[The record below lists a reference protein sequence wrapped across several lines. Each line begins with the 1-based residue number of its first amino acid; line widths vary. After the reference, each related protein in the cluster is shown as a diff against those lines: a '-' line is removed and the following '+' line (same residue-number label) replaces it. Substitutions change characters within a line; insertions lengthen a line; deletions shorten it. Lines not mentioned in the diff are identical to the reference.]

1 MRKGFLA
8 VFLIAALSIALGLG
22 ACSTG
27 NGASSSNS
35 SSSSS
40 SADSAAKSETEVDG
54 SAYGYAGTDPVEAA
68 VYKYLVEEVGAHFDK
83 ADASIPIVNIVHV
96 DYTNPDEVLV
106 YGDFWVENYDIE
118 GDTLMCVSGGDFP
131 GVMHVCKDGDGYNVS
146 SFDMVGDGSDFDP
159 SAKQLFG
166 EHYDAFMK
174 VYGDVEARNELRTI
188 TVSDYV
194 NLNGLAVTQYQDYGW
209 EPVKL
214 YK

>member
-1 MRKGFLA
+1 MKKSFLA
-8 VFLIAALSIALGLG
+8 VFLIVSFSMALGLSACRTSGG
-22 ACSTG
+22 ASAEKSSSPSPSTG
-27 NGASSSNS
+27 N
-35 SSSSS
+35 
-40 SADSAAKSETEVDG
+40 AAQPEAEVDG
-54 SAYGYAGTDPVEAA
+54 STYGYAGTDPVEAA

-131 GVMHVCKDGDGYNVS
+131 GVMHVRKDDDGYNVS
-146 SFDMVGDGSDFDP
+146 SFDMAGDGSDFDP

>member
-1 MRKGFLA
+1 MKKGFLA
-8 VFLIAALSIALGLG
+8 VFLIAALSIALGLS
-22 ACSTG
+22 ACSIG
-27 NGASSSNS
+27 SEASSDNS
-35 SSSSS
+35 SSPST
-40 SADSAAKSETEVDG
+40 SADNAEKPKAEVDG
-54 SAYGYAGTDPVEAA
+54 SEYGYAGTDPIEAA
-68 VYKYLVEEVGAHFDK
+68 VYKYMAEDVSKHFDK

-106 YGDFWVENYDIE
+106 YGDFWVDNYNIE

-131 GVMHVCKDGDGYNVS
+131 GVMHVSKDGDGYTVS
-146 SFDMVGDGSDFDP
+146 SFDMVGDGADFDP

-166 EHYDAFMK
+166 EHYNAFMK
-174 VYGDVEARNELRTI
+174 AYSDEEARKELRTI